1 MHTLFSH
8 LPAAH
13 ALRVS
18 KAAGFGLKNNSEVSD
33 MNAKNFAK
41 GVGVG
46 MAVGAAM
53 SMSITEMNKKNGK
66 QHKLSRAL
74 RTMGDMVENIG
85 TSFGM

>member
-1 MHTLFSH
+1 MHTLFLH
-8 LPAAH
+8 LPAAR

-53 SMSITEMNKKNGK
+53 SMSISGMNKKNGR
-66 QHKLSRAL
+66 QHKVSRAL
-74 RTMGDMVENIG
+74 RTMGDMVESIG
-85 TSFGM
+85 NTFNM

>member
-1 MHTLFSH
+1 MHTLFLH
-8 LPAAH
+8 QPAAR

-53 SMSITEMNKKNGK
+53 SMSISSMNKKSGR
-66 QHKLSRAL
+66 QHKVSRAL
-74 RTMGDMVENIG
+74 RTMGDVVENIG
-85 TSFGM
+85 NTFSM

>member
-1 MHTLFSH
+1 MHTLFLH
-8 LPAAH
+8 QPAAR

-41 GVGVG
+41 GIGVG

>member
-1 MHTLFSH
+1 
-8 LPAAH
+8 
-13 ALRVS
+13 
-18 KAAGFGLKNNSEVSD
+18 
-33 MNAKNFAK
+33 MNTKNFAK

>member
-1 MHTLFSH
+1 MHTLFLH
-8 LPAAH
+8 QPAAR

-66 QHKLSRAL
+66 QHKFSRAL

-85 TSFGM
+85 SSFGM

>member
-1 MHTLFSH
+1 
-8 LPAAH
+8 
-13 ALRVS
+13 
-18 KAAGFGLKNNSEVSD
+18 

-53 SMSITEMNKKNGK
+53 SMSISAANKKNGK
-66 QHKLSRAL
+66 QHKVSRAL

-85 TSFGM
+85 NTFGM